1 MAKEP
6 TKISRKGKKGTF
18 LEKAKER
25 AKKSQREEARVLL
38 VSLIDTFVIIVVF
51 LFQNFAASGEI
62 MTVAPDLM
70 LPEARVENQPVESV
84 IVAVTNKSVVI
95 EGRAVATAEEA
106 LTDPDMVIDG
116 LYEELV
122 RLADIKRRI
131 AEYDPEKEFKGEVV
145 IQADRYIT
153 FEMIKRV
160 MYTCG
165 RAEYGEISLAVL
177 KNE

>member
-1 MAKEP
+1 MAKIP
-6 TKISRKGKKGTF
+6 TKITEKGKKGTYTQ
-18 LEKAKER
+18 KAKER
-25 AKKSQREEARVLL
+25 AKESQAEEARVLL

-62 MTVAPDLM
+62 MTVAPDLT
-70 LPEARVENQPVESV
+70 LPEARIDNQPVESV
-84 IVAVTNKSVVI
+84 IVAVTNKSIVI
-95 EGRAVATAEEA
+95 EGKEVASAEEA
-106 LTDPDMVIDG
+106 LADPDLVIDG

-122 RLADIKRRI
+122 RLADIKKRI
-131 AEYDPEKEFKGEVV
+131 AEYDPEKEFKGEVI
-145 IQADRYIT
+145 IQGDRYIT
-153 FEMIKRV
+153 FEMVKRV

>member
-18 LEKAKER
+18 LQKAKER
-25 AKKSQREEARVLL
+25 AKASEKEEARVLL

-51 LFQNFAASGEI
+51 LFQNFASSGEI
-62 MTVAPDLM
+62 MTVAPDLT
-70 LPEARVENQPVESV
+70 LPEARVDNQPAESV
-84 IVAVTNKSVVI
+84 IVAVTNKSIVI
-95 EGRAVATAEEA
+95 EGKEVASAEEA
-106 LTDPDMVIDG
+106 LSDPDMVIDG
-116 LYEELV
+116 LYAELV

-131 AEYDPEKEFKGEVV
+131 AEYDPDKEFKGEVV
-145 IQADRYIT
+145 IQGDRYIT
-153 FEMIKRV
+153 FEMVKRV

-165 RAEYGEISLAVL
+165 RAAFGEISLAVL

>member
-1 MAKEP
+1 MAKIP
-6 TKISRKGKKGTF
+6 TKISEKGKKGAF
-18 LEKAKER
+18 LQQAKER
-25 AKKSQREEARVLL
+25 AKETHEEEARVLL
-38 VSLIDTFVIIVVF
+38 VSLIDTFVVIVVF

-62 MTVAPDLM
+62 MTVAPDLN
-70 LPEARVENQPVESV
+70 LPEARVDNQPLESV
-84 IVAVTNKSVVI
+84 IVAVTNKSIVI
-95 EGRAVATAEEA
+95 EGKEVATAEEA
-106 LTDPDMVIDG
+106 LADPDLVIDG

-131 AEYDPEKEFKGEVV
+131 AEYDPEKEFKGEVI
-145 IQADRYIT
+145 IQGDRYIT
-153 FEMIKRV
+153 FEMVKRV

>member
-1 MAKEP
+1 MAKIP
-6 TKISRKGKKGTF
+6 TKLSEKGKKGSF
-18 LEKAKER
+18 VQQAKER
-25 AKKSQREEARVLL
+25 AKETQAEEARVLL

-62 MTVAPDLM
+62 MTVAPDLT

-84 IVAVTNKSVVI
+84 IIAVTNKSIVI
-95 EGRAVATAEEA
+95 EGKEVATAEETLA
-106 LTDPDMVIDG
+106 DPDLVIDG

-122 RLADIKRRI
+122 RLADIKKRI
-131 AEYDPEKEFKGEVV
+131 AEYDPEKEFKGEVI
-145 IQADRYIT
+145 IQGDRYVT